1 MKTTDHFKNTIK
13 SYLDKRAQEDPLFA
27 EKYSNEKKNINDCV
41 TYILNTVQKTGCNGF
56 TDDEVYGM
64 AVHYYDEESVDIGK
78 EISCFRR
85 QQLQM
90 MLEWRDGIKSIEEDK
105 TQKAIDYWNDK
116 IDSYDRT
123 LNEVGHSIIRKL
135 VKKYGVLEVLDA
147 MDIAE
152 DKYITD
158 GNSSSVALTKVGG
171 ILYLKNAP
179 EHKQLIS
186 YIKGICRNTFS
197 YFDEKRASIALNN
210 YYKDEYDLDYLKD
223 QLSKGRFKSWH
234 QFISY
239 VEG

>member
-1 MKTTDHFKNTIK
+1 
-13 SYLDKRAQEDPLFA
+13 
-27 EKYSNEKKNINDCV
+27 
-41 TYILNTVQKTGCNGF
+41 
-56 TDDEVYGM
+56 
-64 AVHYYDEESVDIGK
+64 
-78 EISCFRR
+78 
-85 QQLQM
+85 M